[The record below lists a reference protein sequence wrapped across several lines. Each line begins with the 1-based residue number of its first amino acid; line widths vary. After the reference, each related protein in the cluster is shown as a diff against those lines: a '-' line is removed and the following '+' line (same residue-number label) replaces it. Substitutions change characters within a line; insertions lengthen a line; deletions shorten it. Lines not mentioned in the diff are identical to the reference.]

1 MRQRHKECVIRRDNV
16 TKKKNSEAHF
26 HQKLQLYMPWRDE
39 DHLKSEDQTFKEKF
53 EEVESKI
60 TENIDHHEPF
70 YHIEV
75 EDIPEPFI
83 DQLDEDEGN
92 EDFLMFEPSLIDF
105 NESVR
110 HERNAVSLQKLLF
123 RRLKCQ

>member
-1 MRQRHKECVIRRDNV
+1 
-16 TKKKNSEAHF
+16 
-26 HQKLQLYMPWRDE
+26 MPWRNE

>member
-1 MRQRHKECVIRRDNV
+1 M
-16 TKKKNSEAHF
+16 
-26 HQKLQLYMPWRDE
+26 
-39 DHLKSEDQTFKEKF
+39 KSEDQTFKEKF

-70 YHIEV
+70 YNIEV

-123 RRLKCQ
+123 RRLKCQWNILWKCSLLKEKQLHLFNSIM